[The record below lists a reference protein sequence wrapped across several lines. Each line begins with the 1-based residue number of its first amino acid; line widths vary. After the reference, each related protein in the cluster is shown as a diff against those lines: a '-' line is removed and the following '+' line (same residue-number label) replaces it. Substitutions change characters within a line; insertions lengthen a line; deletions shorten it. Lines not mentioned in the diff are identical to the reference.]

1 MGLDGEVLLKQP
13 FKINVEKFYTAY
25 IFQGSDRRAQGIG
38 RGGQARIIGLLMD
51 ETMVEMP

>member
-13 FKINVEKFYTAY
+13 FKINVKKFYTAY

-38 RGGQARIIGLLMD
+38 RRTSQDHGNTDGPRLW
-51 ETMVEMP
+51 

>member
-1 MGLDGEVLLKQP
+1 MGVDGEVLLKQP